1 MTTSM
6 LHPPRALVTGVVV
19 AFALWLVSPAAG
31 QASIPPSAAIG
42 SAVSAAALPYGVHGN
57 LSHIRPDG
65 TVRLGYVDAS
75 GVSLE
80 SAGPVSFGAP
90 IAWTE
95 SGLSHGF
102 GEGPPYY
109 DRYLAIHWD
118 GLLRVFDY
126 YGGATIT
133 NETVVSGSTG
143 WGAVRSL
150 SYSGRSSLVYGLRG
164 SSLVRY
170 AFRESAD
177 SVLTAY
183 SNSRVIERVH
193 WSGAKLIACAG
204 TATVNGRKVDVI
216 YVVTYGGGLNM
227 YTVDQATDALHGY
240 QLRTTGWQ
248 NITALNATRWS
259 PTWGVTLVGVMN
271 GSAYVYYD
279 RVSDAKGDIVSYGLA
294 TLGMAGT
301 LQS

>member
-1 MTTSM
+1 MSAAAA
-6 LHPPRALVTGVVV
+6 HA
-19 AFALWLVSPAAG
+19 PAAG
-31 QASIPPSAAIG
+31 SLAAEYT
-42 SAVSAAALPYGVHGN
+42 LPYGMYGN
-57 LSHIRPDG
+57 LAHIRATG
-65 TVRLGYVDAS
+65 IVRFGYVDIN
-75 GVSLE
+75 VPSLF

-102 GEGPPYY
+102 GEGGPPYG
-109 DRYLAIHWD
+109 RYLAIAAD
-118 GLLRVFDY
+118 GSLRAFDHS
-126 YGGATIT
+126 YGETIF
-133 NETVVSGSTG
+133 NETVVSGATG

-164 SSLVRY
+164 SALVRY

-177 SVLTAY
+177 SLATSY
-183 SNSRVIERVH
+183 SNSRVIESVH

-227 YTVDQATDALHGY
+227 YTVDQATNALHGY
-240 QLRTTGWQ
+240 QLRTSGWQ

-259 PTWGVTLVGVMN
+259 PTWGVTFVGVMN
-271 GSAYVYYD
+271 GAAYVYYD
-279 RVSDAKGDIVSYGLA
+279 PVSDAKGDIVSYGVA

>member
-1 MTTSM
+1 MSSPKK
-6 LHPPRALVTGVVV
+6 LSWIKACAALILVIVTG
-19 AFALWLVSPAAG
+19 LS
-31 QASIPPSAAIG
+31 SAASTSG
-42 SAVSAAALPYGVHGN
+42 AAAHVTSAGSLATDYTLPYGMYGN
-57 LSHIRPDG
+57 LAHIRATG
-65 TVRLGYVDAS
+65 IARFGYVDINAP
-75 GVSLE
+75 SLY

-90 IAWTE
+90 IAWTD
-95 SGLSHGF
+95 SGLGHGF

-109 DRYLAIHWD
+109 DRYLAIAAD
-118 GLLRVFDY
+118 GSLRAFDHN
-126 YGGATIT
+126 GDWIL
-133 NETVVSGSTG
+133 NETVVTGATG

-164 SSLVRY
+164 SALVRY

-177 SVLTAY
+177 SLATSY
-183 SNSRVIERVH
+183 SNSRVIESVH

-227 YTVDQATDALHGY
+227 YTVDQATNALHGY
-240 QLRTTGWQ
+240 RLRTTGWQ
-248 NITALNATRWS
+248 NITALNATRWV
-259 PTWGVTLVGVMN
+259 PTWGVTFVGVMN
-271 GSAYVYYD
+271 GSANIYYD
-279 RVSDAKGDIVSYGLA
+279 PVSDARGDIVSYGVA

>member
-1 MTTSM
+1 MSPM
-6 LHPPRALVTGVVV
+6 KRGSLVRVVAGLMLVTVTGFSSSASTQAAQDRPV
-19 AFALWLVSPAAG
+19 AAG
-31 QASIPPSAAIG
+31 ALT
-42 SAVSAAALPYGVHGN
+42 AVSTLPYGMYGN
-57 LSHIRPDG
+57 LAHIRANG
-65 TVRLGYVDAS
+65 IVRLGSIDINAPS
-75 GVSLE
+75 FH

-95 SGLSHGF
+95 SGLNHGF

-118 GLLRVFDY
+118 GLLRAFDY
-126 YGGATIT
+126 FGGATIT

-164 SSLVRY
+164 SALVRY

-177 SVLTAY
+177 SLATSY
-183 SNSRVIERVH
+183 SNSRVIESVH

-227 YTVDQATDALHGY
+227 YTVDQATNALHGY
-240 QLRTTGWQ
+240 QLRTSGWQ

-259 PTWGVTLVGVMN
+259 PTWGVTFVGVMN
-271 GSAYVYYD
+271 GAAYVYYD
-279 RVSDAKGDIVSYGLA
+279 PVSDAKGDIVSYGVA